1 MAAFLGDPNFPQ
13 ILIDAPQGERILRY
27 QKLYQTYSRLGLSN
41 SFDRPMAIDGLQRR
55 LLRTMN
61 ANGGFGV
68 IDEGE
73 TRGLLRRSL
82 LWRRG
87 SDMETKSLSRIK
99 FPIDRVI
106 SAVPSWSWMAYTGG
120 IDYLKLDFGGFEW
133 EHIGS
138 PWSRSSDSVSRTE
151 DRGPSMALI
160 AEARGYEYDP
170 KAALQH
176 KGLLFF
182 DNPGGSEQPQTM
194 CAVLGIEK
202 GIKLLR
208 DKMHYL
214 IIVKPTKALDR
225 DGKKIYE
232 RVGAGYLPG
241 KCIAPSVFKVAIH

>member
-1 MAAFLGDPNFPQ
+1 
-13 ILIDAPQGERILRY
+13 
-27 QKLYQTYSRLGLSN
+27 
-41 SFDRPMAIDGLQRR
+41 
-55 LLRTMN
+55 
-61 ANGGFGV
+61 
-68 IDEGE
+68 
-73 TRGLLRRSL
+73 
-82 LWRRG
+82 
-87 SDMETKSLSRIK
+87 METKGLSRIK
-99 FPIDRVI
+99 FPTDRVI
-106 SAVPSWSWMAYTGG
+106 SAVPSWPWMAYTGG

-133 EHIGS
+133 EHIRS
-138 PWSRSSDSVSRTE
+138 PWSRSSDNVSRRE
-151 DRGPSMALI
+151 DHGPSMALI

-194 CAVLGIEK
+194 CVVLGIEK

>member
-1 MAAFLGDPNFPQ
+1 
-13 ILIDAPQGERILRY
+13 
-27 QKLYQTYSRLGLSN
+27 
-41 SFDRPMAIDGLQRR
+41 MAIDGLQRR
-55 LLRTMN
+55 LLRTMK

-99 FPIDRVI
+99 FPTDRVI
-106 SAVPSWSWMAYTGG
+106 SAAPSWSWMAYTGG

-138 PWSRSSDSVSRTE
+138 PWPRSADNVTRTE

-160 AEARGYEYDP
+160 AKARGYEYDP
-170 KAALQH
+170 KEYDPKAAMQH
-176 KGLLFF
+176 QGLLFF
-182 DNPGGSEQPQTM
+182 DNPGGSEQLQTM
-194 CAVLGIEK
+194 CVVLGIEK

-225 DGKKIYE
+225 DGKKIHE
-232 RVGAGYLPG
+232 RVSVGYLPG